1 MFLKEHYRE
10 GNSRT
15 ELEIVPG
22 TSRVFLKEHSDQRTS
37 RLLGV
42 VSAFVQWLSKM
53 FLQEHLCP
61 SCLDEAGWIE
71 VFLQEQFWDC

>member
-1 MFLKEHYRE
+1 M
-10 GNSRT
+10 
-15 ELEIVPG
+15 
-22 TSRVFLKEHSDQRTS
+22 FLKEHSDQRTS